1 MYTDKTCYIEY
12 MAGYTDNIRCD
23 TTVSFNTS
31 KAATGQLVY
40 IYIYILRIYVVY
52 VCVCFC
58 ECMCVCVRMV
68 ITSNQILL
76 FLSRTMYVVHF
87 TLNTYRVNCIHRVLC
102 ILHTTYRYIYRY
114 SILIILYTEYMQL

>member
-23 TTVSFNTS
+23 TTVSFKSS

-52 VCVCFC
+52 VCVCVSVC
-58 ECMCVCVRMV
+58 AYVCVWSSHQTRFYYFRHV
-68 ITSNQILL
+68 QCTSYIL
-76 FLSRTMYVVHF
+76 R
-87 TLNTYRVNCIHRVLC
+87 
-102 ILHTTYRYIYRY
+102 
-114 SILIILYTEYMQL
+114 